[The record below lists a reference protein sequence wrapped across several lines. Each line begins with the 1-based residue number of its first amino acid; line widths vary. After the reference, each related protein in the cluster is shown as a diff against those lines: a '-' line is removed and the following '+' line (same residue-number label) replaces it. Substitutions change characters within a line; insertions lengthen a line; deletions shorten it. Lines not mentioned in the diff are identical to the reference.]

1 MRLSGWRSRAPGRG
15 GIDQKVIDA
24 VASILAALGAEP
36 DAHCWVTF
44 GDETGSRWTLMA
56 PTQAGLVA
64 VNVRPGAPGE
74 GPRAGGRLIR
84 WTKAQLGELAAETEH
99 GHRIVMFQIEGQPV
113 RGVDDD
119 ADEVAAFA
127 RLAIAGL
134 EGGPLPDLD
143 AGGRRPDR
151 PAAPPLAT
159 SGARGG
165 ARSGAKPGAK
175 PGHGSG
181 PKSGGTT
188 RIPARA
194 SSNRPPT
201 R

>member
-24 VASILAALGAEP
+24 VASILAALGAES
-36 DAHCWVTF
+36 DAHCWVSF
-44 GDETGSRWTLMA
+44 GDESGSRWTLMA
-56 PTQAGLVA
+56 PTEAGLVA

-113 RGVDDD
+113 RGIDDD

-134 EGGPLPDLD
+134 EGRPLPDLD
-143 AGGRRPDR
+143 AGARRPGR
-151 PAAPPLAT
+151 PAARP
-159 SGARGG
+159 S
-165 ARSGAKPGAK
+165 AKPGAK
-175 PGHGSG
+175 PGA
-181 PKSGGTT
+181 KSGAASSPKPGG
-188 RIPARA
+188 PARLPA
-194 SSNRPPT
+194 GTSTGRAPT